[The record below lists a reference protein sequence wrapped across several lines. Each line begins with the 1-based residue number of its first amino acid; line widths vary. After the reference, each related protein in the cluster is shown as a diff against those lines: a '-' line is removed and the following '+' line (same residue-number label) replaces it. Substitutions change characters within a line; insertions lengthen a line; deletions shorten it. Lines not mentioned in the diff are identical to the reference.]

1 MKNSSVAV
9 VIDLYR
15 GINSTIGC
23 KLKHAAIGFGGGYL
37 DFLAGL
43 HLIIHRDIEVLE
55 REAGRRRT
63 ITMRKASNAEGRTGP
78 NTAEHPARR
87 GLRGVD
93 RRHRK
98 IVP

>member
-1 MKNSSVAV
+1 MGA
-9 VIDLYR
+9 D
-15 GINSTIGC
+15 
-23 KLKHAAIGFGGGYL
+23 
-37 DFLAGL
+37 DGL
-43 HLIIHRDIEVLE
+43 SDELLRWGASRKTGNHRDIEVLE

-63 ITMRKASNAEGRTGP
+63 ITMRKASNAERRTGP